1 LEVRS
6 ALRGY
11 ATGGGRARGVGHLA
25 YVRRRGCQV
34 SKNEELREAR
44 AAAEGQLEALRSRL
58 SRLKDIER
66 SRDTILSHY
75 ASLVPQGL
83 IGLSPEQ
90 RNRVYRMMH
99 LRVLA
104 HRDDTLIAD
113 WGCNGGPLPPGGY
126 RTLGR

>member
-1 LEVRS
+1 
-6 ALRGY
+6 
-11 ATGGGRARGVGHLA
+11 
-25 YVRRRGCQV
+25 
-34 SKNEELREAR
+34 LREAR

-113 WGCNGGPLPPGGY
+113 
-126 RTLGR
+126 